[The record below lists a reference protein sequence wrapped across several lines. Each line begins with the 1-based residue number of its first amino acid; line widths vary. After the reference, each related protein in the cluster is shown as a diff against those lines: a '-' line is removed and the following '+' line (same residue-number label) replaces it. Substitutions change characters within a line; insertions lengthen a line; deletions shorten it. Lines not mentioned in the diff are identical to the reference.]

1 MLQSFSGGEP
11 LLGLEEEEG
20 GEEADT
26 VRVQPRRLGDEGL
39 GPVGGELVSGQL
51 LRPRDAGPVVLGR
64 GPQHLQHSRSQYQWW
79 TTQSH
84 LCGAAGCSLSDNN

>member
-64 GPQHLQHSRSQYQWW
+64 GPQHLQHSSQYKWG
-79 TTQSH
+79 TIQSH
-84 LCGAAGCSLSDNN
+84 LRGAAGCSLSDNN

>member
-64 GPQHLQHSRSQYQWW
+64 GPQHLQHNSQYP
-79 TTQSH
+79 TQSH
-84 LCGAAGCSLSDNN
+84 LCGAAGCSLPDDN

>member
-64 GPQHLQHSRSQYQWW
+64 GPQHLQHNSQHKWG
-79 TTQSH
+79 TIQSH
-84 LCGAAGCSLSDNN
+84 LRGAAGCSLPDDN